1 MNNRERLNTLSDEEM
16 ANEILQYQR
25 NGLRKHCKNIDCIDI
40 SCPQCLADWLS
51 QPHETTADE
60 DFAEIGF
67 KFEVVT
73 EVGFFYRKKERMA
86 ELRVWVDEKS
96 THYMSVGGWFFT
108 DKEIDQIR
116 TIADKKR
123 KEMGWK

>member
-1 MNNRERLNTLSDEEM
+1 MNNREWLNTLSDEDYAEEWLKIEKM
-16 ANEILQYQR
+16 LH
-25 NGLRKHCKNIDCIDI
+25 GDCGFHIEVI
-40 SCPQCLADWLS
+40 MDWLS

-67 KFEVVT
+67 INKHEFTTTIQYTDNE
-73 EVGFFYRKKERMA
+73 GRLFFMA
-86 ELRVWVDEKS
+86 KCGTNSYSNMDGENADW
-96 THYMSVGGWFFT
+96 T
-108 DKEIDQIR
+108 DDLIDQIR